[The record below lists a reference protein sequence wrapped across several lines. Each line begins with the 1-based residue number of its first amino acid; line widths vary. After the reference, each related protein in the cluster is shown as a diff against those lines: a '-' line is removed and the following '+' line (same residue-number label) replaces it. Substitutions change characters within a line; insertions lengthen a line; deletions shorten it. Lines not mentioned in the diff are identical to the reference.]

1 MTPEMKAA
9 VRALGLN
16 NRSFAALL
24 GTGEDT
30 VSGWGKRYRAHRG
43 VQEAPLYAWHL
54 IDAWTQYPELLRAA
68 VARTM
73 ERLAGDPAS
82 RIFGD

>member
-1 MTPEMKAA
+1 MTPEMKEA

-43 VQEAPLYAWHL
+43 LQEAPLYAWHL
-54 IDAWTQYPELLRAA
+54 IDAWTKYPDLLRDA
-68 VARTM
+68 VSRTM
-73 ERLAGDPAS
+73 EVLYDDPGNH
-82 RIFGD
+82 IFR

>member
-1 MTPEMKAA
+1 MQQA
-9 VRALGLN
+9 VRAIGLN

-24 GTGEDT
+24 GIGEDT

-43 VQEAPLYAWHL
+43 LQEAPLYVWHL
-54 IDAWTQYPELLRAA
+54 IDAWTKDPELLRAA

-73 ERLAGDPAS
+73 EGLVEDPNN